1 MSDSI
6 SIITWI
12 NHDLTDEEY
21 ERCRYPAKDRKDTN
35 KVSANFRMQY
45 PDSPLTG
52 AGFKVTP
59 LGVAIPGTRNVRLE
73 YGRIAGYRVEVNPPA
88 CAIGHNRLLANSI
101 PAAASIG
108 FWLLKFWLA
117 SNGCTK
123 EGLDRIR
130 FENVEIVDATNTFLF
145 KFDTEKEAQD
155 FLAEYRA
162 HTEAAMN
169 YKSKKGHSNNPAF
182 SVPPEPD
189 EGPKAGYH
197 YTAYV
202 RHREYL
208 IKAYVKQTNQPN
220 ATMLPLSSA
229 ALEAKVKEEST
240 RIFRLEVQLHG
251 KWLKDNNLST
261 VQQWHEHDDPY
272 AKSFSLMSDLL
283 RLNEGLRLH
292 RLKKTSV
299 ASLPLNDRDQRFVLH
314 HLEDKNVRTHPVFRS
329 HSDFCYMTD
338 LERRKYYS
346 ALKRRVLKKIGLDF
360 DIPYAVQIKQ
370 MSARVCGVLTYQ
382 RKYVPPA
389 NLAGYV
395 FSPTSFLVVIKK
407 LKNLVAHILKYGP
420 DSVMQVPKVTAYN
433 GPVKTAGMTGIGS
446 AHVKMEPEDDE

>member
-6 SIITWI
+6 SIISWI
-12 NHDLTDEEY
+12 DHDLTDEEY
-21 ERCRYPAKDRKDTN
+21 ERCQYPAKDRKDTN
-35 KVSANFRMQY
+35 QVSANFRMQY

-59 LGVAIPGTRNVRLE
+59 LGMAIPGARNIRFE

-117 SNGCTK
+117 SNGCTQ
-123 EGLDRIR
+123 EGLDSIR

-145 KFDTEKEAQD
+145 KFDSEGEARA

-162 HTEAAMN
+162 HTEAVMN
-169 YKSKKGHSNNPAF
+169 YKGKEGNSNNPAF

-189 EGPKAGYH
+189 EDSETEYRP
-197 YTAYV
+197 TAYV

-208 IKAYVKQTNQPN
+208 IKAYVKQTNQPR

-229 ALEAKVKEEST
+229 VLEAKVKDESA

-261 VQQWHEHDDPY
+261 VQQWREHDDPY
-272 AKSFSLMSDLL
+272 AKSFSLMRDLL
-283 RLNEGLRLH
+283 RLDDGLRLR
-292 RLKKTSV
+292 RLKRTSV
-299 ASLPLNDRDQRFVLH
+299 ASLPLNDRDKMFVEY
-314 HLEDKNVRTHPVFRS
+314 HLEGKKVRSHPVFGK
-329 HSDFCYMTD
+329 HSDFCDMTD

-360 DIPYAVQIKQ
+360 DIPYSVQIKQ
-370 MSARVCGVLTYQ
+370 MSARVCDVLTS
-382 RKYVPPA
+382 RCEYVLPTC
-389 NLAGYV
+389 LAGYV
-395 FSPTSFLVVIKK
+395 FSPTSFPVVIMK
-407 LKNLVAHILKYGP
+407 LKNHVLHVLKYGP
-420 DSVMQVPKVTAYN
+420 DSFVHLPKLTVYS
-433 GPVKTAGMTGIGS
+433 GPVVSAGKSGIS
-446 AHVKMEPEDDE
+446 NVRVVT

>member
-12 NHDLTDEEY
+12 DHDLTDEEY
-21 ERCRYPAKDRKDTN
+21 ERCQYPAKDRSDTN
-35 KVSANFRMQY
+35 QVSANFRMQY

-59 LGVAIPGTRNVRLE
+59 LGVAIPGARNVRLE

-88 CAIGHNRLLANSI
+88 CAIGHNRLLENSI

-117 SNGCTK
+117 SNGCTQ

-145 KFDTEKEAQD
+145 KFDSEDEARA

-169 YKSKKGHSNNPAF
+169 NKGTDGNSQKPAF

-189 EGPKAGYH
+189 EEPEDGYNF
-197 YTAYV
+197 TAYV

-208 IKAYVKQTNQPN
+208 IKAYVKQTNQPK
-220 ATMLPLSSA
+220 ATMLPISNA
-229 ALEAKVKEEST
+229 ALEAKVMDESA
-240 RIFRLEVQLHG
+240 RIFRWEVQLHG
-251 KWLKDNNLST
+251 KWLKDNDLST
-261 VQQWHEHDDPY
+261 VQQWREHDDPY
-272 AKSFSLMSDLL
+272 AVTFSLMRDLL
-283 RLNEGLRLH
+283 RLDDGLRLH
-292 RLKKTSV
+292 RLKRTSV
-299 ASLPLNDRDQRFVLH
+299 EKLPLNDRDKMFVLH
-314 HLEDKNVRTHPVFRS
+314 HLEGKKVRNHPVFRS
-329 HSDFCYMTD
+329 HSDFRDMTD

-370 MSARVCGVLTYQ
+370 MSARVCSVLTYPG
-382 RKYVPPA
+382 YVAPA

-395 FSPTSFLVVIKK
+395 FSPMSALVVIKK
-407 LKNLVAHILKYGP
+407 LKNLVAHIMKYGP
-420 DSVMQVPKVTAYN
+420 DSVVQVPKLTVYN
-433 GPVKTAGMTGIGS
+433 GPIKPAGMAGIS
-446 AHVKMEPEDDE
+446 HARVKKESEDDE